1 MSLPKKQYSRI
12 EQYLNN
18 IATKTGE
25 LPPKPYSRVE
35 QYLEYIAING
45 LGDLDTIVS
54 KVVEVINA
62 QGGSTHI
69 HSNADILEKFKLID
83 GQLYFEDI
91 KLSSSDIVF
100 ETIEG

>member
-1 MSLPKKQYSRI
+1 MGLPKKQYSRI

-35 QYLEYIAING
+35 QYLEYIATNG

-69 HSNADILEKFKLID
+69 HSNADLLEKFKLID
-83 GQLYFEDI
+83 GQLYFED
-91 KLSSSDIVF
+91 KNLSPSDIVF

>member
-45 LGDLDTIVS
+45 LGDLDDILS

-69 HSNADILEKFKLID
+69 HSNADLLEKFKLRD
-83 GQLYFEDI
+83 GQLYFEDM